1 MKDILHHKEQKSYL
15 LDWYRDFYAELV
27 HIKHLIEARLPVE
40 LEEMEEA
47 EDVRPAAQ
55 PVPRTEED
63 DVWMPLVPEEEPQ
76 TESILEED
84 DGSTTA
90 VTARRRL
97 MMVLERQERAAERIG
112 GEYSF
117 RLYKEAQY
125 VMAAVAD
132 EVMLNLD
139 WKGRRHWQ
147 QNLLEARI
155 FGTEISGERFFD
167 VADRILREYDTALL
181 DLAKICYMSLALGF
195 EGRFRGTRAKA
206 LSAYQ
211 DRLFKFITS
220 ADPEL
225 REDIDVLLPQPYRH
239 TLAEGF
245 AERTADPRRWA
256 WALVFVFV
264 AMLALS
270 FAAWKQLTNDLDAKL
285 DRLEVMEAAQ

>member
-1 MKDILHHKEQKSYL
+1 MKDLLQYKEQKSYL
-15 LDWYRDFYAELV
+15 LDWFRDFYAELV

-40 LEEMEEA
+40 LEEVEEA
-47 EDVRPAAQ
+47 EELRVSAEPAPP
-55 PVPRTEED
+55 PVDENGWLPLIPD
-63 DVWMPLVPEEEPQ
+63 DEPQ
-76 TESILEED
+76 TGSILDED

-112 GEYSF
+112 GEYSL
-117 RLYKEAQY
+117 RLYKEGQY

-147 QNLLEARI
+147 QNLLEARL
-155 FGTEISGERFFD
+155 FGTETAGERFFD
-167 VADRILREYDTALL
+167 VVDRILREYDTALL

-195 EGRFRGTRAKA
+195 EGRFRGTGAKS
-206 LSAYQ
+206 LNVYQ

-220 ADPEL
+220 ADSEL

-270 FAAWKQLTNDLDAKL
+270 FAAWKDLTADLDSKL
-285 DRLEVMEAAQ
+285 DQLERMEATR